1 MSSITEDRRHDP
13 GTVPSRGWKGVA
25 DALLDGLCGGL
36 REHVPGAVG
45 ILVKSVAI
53 CLSMAAAHVLLGVS
67 IAVLAAS
74 AGVKAIASPLGNAV
88 RLLGEHERSK

>member
-1 MSSITEDRRHDP
+1 MSSITEDRRLKP
-13 GTVPSRGWKGVA
+13 ATVPSRGWKGVA

-45 ILVKSVAI
+45 IVVKSLAI
-53 CLSMAAAHVLLGVS
+53 CLSMAAAHILLGVS

-74 AGVKAIASPLGNAV
+74 AGVRAIASPAGNAV
-88 RLLGEHERSK
+88 RLLGERK